1 MEFKIV
7 STRVAVH
14 PVSLAS
20 ALMMK
25 SPRTPCSWWAPSK
38 RVNALQEDLHVDSFT
53 GNPARGAYDEGETSM
68 SKKAF
73 SSIGLQLALGLSSLK
88 SGRKIDSS
96 LRSEW

>member
-20 ALMMK
+20 PLKMK
-25 SPRTPCSWWAPSK
+25 SPRTPVHDEPRRSESI
-38 RVNALQEDLHVDSFT
+38 ALQEDLHVDSFT

-73 SSIGLQLALGLSSLK
+73 SSIGLQFALGLSSLK
-88 SGRKIDSS
+88 SGREIDSS
-96 LRSEW
+96 LRSE